1 MESDNFCERI
11 DGGFLFDA
19 SDLRFTVRSMKAP
32 QNAARPFDLSYLL
45 SPARFRL
52 SIGVLVALVWL
63 VGRLPSQAV
72 ESPDEAYLRIYFVME
87 QADNLQ
93 AQGKTNAAHAKYLEA
108 QQELVAFQRDN
119 PTWRPRV
126 INYRLSYLAG
136 MVTPPSAAP
145 APTETSAPTTT
156 TAPAKAV
163 KTPIDPQFKL
173 LAAGAE
179 PRKALRLHPKA
190 GDQQTMNMT
199 IKMAM
204 TMAAQGVPTPEVKM
218 PPMRMAMD
226 VLVKDVSTA
235 GDIAYEATFSDAGAV
250 EDAGASPQMNEAINT
265 ALAQIKGLSVSGVTT
280 ERGVAKDVAF
290 KLPPGANPQLR
301 QVMDQTKTAMS
312 QVSLPEEPV
321 GVGAKW
327 EVTRKVKTQG
337 LNVDQ
342 TETYEITSL
351 DGDAVT
357 LNTTVT
363 QHAANQKMQ
372 NPAMPALNVDIGK
385 METKGTGTAMLNLAR
400 LMPASATVDGH
411 TEMAMSMNVSGK
423 KQTMEMNMDM
433 TMKFE
438 SK

>member
-1 MESDNFCERI
+1 MF
-11 DGGFLFDA
+11 DGSGPA
-19 SDLRFTVRSMKAP
+19 FTVRSMKAP
-32 QNAARPFDLSYLL
+32 QNVARSFELSYLL
-45 SPARFRL
+45 NPGRFLRPAC
-52 SIGVLVALVWL
+52 ILVALVWL
-63 VGRLPSQAV
+63 GGRLPSQAV
-72 ESPDEAYLRIYFVME
+72 ESPDEVYLRIYFVME

-93 AQGKTNAAHAKYLEA
+93 AQGKTNAAHAKYLDV
-108 QQELVAFQRDN
+108 QKELLAFQRDN

-126 INYRLSYLAG
+126 INYRLGYVAG
-136 MVTPPSAAP
+136 RLTPPTAATAP
-145 APTETSAPTTT
+145 AESSAPAAT
-156 TAPAKAV
+156 TAPAKPVA
-163 KTPIDPQFKL
+163 TPRATEFKL

-199 IKMAM
+199 INMAM

-218 PPMRMAMD
+218 PPMHMVMD
-226 VLVKDVSTA
+226 ILVKDVSAA

-250 EDAGASPQMNEAINT
+250 EEAGASPQMNEAINT

-280 ERGVAKDVAF
+280 ERGLAKDVNF
-290 KLPPGANPQLR
+290 KLPAGANPQLR

-321 GVGAKW
+321 GVGGKW
-327 EVTRKVKTQG
+327 EVKRKVKTQG

-342 TETYEITSL
+342 TETYEITAL
-351 DGDAVT
+351 DGDQVT
-357 LNTTVT
+357 LNTTVI

-372 NPAMPALNVDIGK
+372 NPAMPGLNVDIGK
-385 METKGTGTAMLNLAR
+385 METKGTGTTTLNLSK
-400 LMPASATVDGH
+400 LMPASAAVDGH
-411 TEMAMSMNVSGK
+411 TEMAMSMNAGGK
-423 KQTMEMNMDM
+423 KQSMEMNMDM

>member
-1 MESDNFCERI
+1 
-11 DGGFLFDA
+11 LFDG
-19 SDLRFTVRSMKAP
+19 SGPLFTVRSMKAP
-32 QNAARPFDLSYLL
+32 QNADRPFDLSYLL
-45 SPARFRL
+45 FSPARFRK

-63 VGRLPSQAV
+63 CGRLPIQAV

-93 AQGKTNAAHAKYLEA
+93 AQGKTDAAHAKYLDV
-108 QQELVAFQRDN
+108 QKELLAFQRDN

-126 INYRLSYLAG
+126 INYRLGYVAG
-136 MVTPPSAAP
+136 RLTPPTAAP
-145 APTETSAPTTT
+145 APTEASAPAATT
-156 TAPAKAV
+156 TAPAKPVA
-163 KTPIDPQFKL
+163 TPRAAEFKL

-179 PRKALRLHPKA
+179 PRQALRLHPKA

-218 PPMRMAMD
+218 PPMRMVMD
-226 VLVKDVSTA
+226 VLVKDVSAA

-250 EDAGASPQMNEAINT
+250 EEAGASPQMNEAINT

-280 ERGVAKDVAF
+280 ERGVTKDVNF
-290 KLPPGANPQLR
+290 KLPAGANPQLR

-321 GVGAKW
+321 GVGGKW
-327 EVTRKVKTQG
+327 EVKRKVKTQG

-342 TETYEITSL
+342 TETYEITAL
-351 DGDAVT
+351 DGDQVT

-372 NPAMPALNVDIGK
+372 NPAMPGLNVDIGK
-385 METKGTGTAMLNLAR
+385 METKGTGTTTLNLSR
-400 LMPASATVDGH
+400 LMPASAAVDGH
-411 TEMAMSMNVSGK
+411 TEMAMSMNAGGK
-423 KQTMEMNMDM
+423 KQSMEMNMDM